1 MSTSH
6 TYPYNDRW
14 DSGQVGWIYLSK
26 ERFLQETGYD
36 ETQWPEKAREM
47 LVEEVTIYD
56 QYLRGEVF
64 GFQVFVLN
72 DETSEWEET
81 DESCWGFYGDDLMEN
96 GILDNVDGLKEAIES
111 EQYEAGQAREVTIT
125 SYEFD

>member
-1 MSTSH
+1 
-6 TYPYNDRW
+6 
-14 DSGQVGWIYLSK
+14 
-26 ERFLQETGYD
+26 
-36 ETQWPEKAREM
+36 M